1 MTGATEVLSH
11 SVVVKCNIALNSAF
25 DGKSSTKFIHDQ
37 TLNKLRR
44 IIVPLFLLDLTVV
57 MNDDDGDHV
66 GENGREATT
75 DHLK

>member
-1 MTGATEVLSH
+1 MTKH
-11 SVVVKCNIALNSAF
+11 
-25 DGKSSTKFIHDQ
+25 Q
-37 TLNKLRR
+37 TNYVDV
-44 IIVPLFLLDLTVV
+44 VPLFLLDLTVV